1 MSPDTRLL
9 WSIFESKEGAGG
21 ARLGMACADEA
32 RSPLVDILDNGH
44 LEPEDRAELD
54 LCRDSLNARA
64 VNMAAEVKAF
74 DAIRVR
80 LDRLQQKWAGK

>member
-9 WSIFESKEGAGG
+9 WSIFESREGEGG
-21 ARLGMACADEA
+21 ARLAMSCADEA
-32 RSPLVDILDNGH
+32 RGPLVDLLDNGH

-64 VNMAAEVKAF
+64 VTMAAEVKAF
-74 DAIRVR
+74 DAIRDR
-80 LDRLQQKWAGK
+80 LDKLQQKWGGK